1 MTVGMAEDD
10 CGLYNVKGAAKRCKT
25 HPATIYRAVRLGLIP
40 QADGLP
46 PIWIYER
53 DLIAW
58 DTYRMLLRGI
68 PKSPAQ
74 RIARIIQALSLAF
87 EWDSSPEGDEYWR
100 SVAHRLWLRMLAE
113 ERRERAEKRRPE
125 KAA

>member
-1 MTVGMAEDD
+1 MAEDD
-10 CGLYNVKGAAKRCKT
+10 CGLYNVKGAARRCKT

-58 DTYRMLLRGI
+58 DRYRMHLRGT
-68 PKSPAQ
+68 PKSAAA
-74 RIARIIQALSLAF
+74 RIARVIQALSLSF
-87 EWDSSPEGDEYWR
+87 DWGVSPEGDEYWR

-113 ERRERAEKRRPE
+113 EQREQAEKRRST